1 MSEHEPEGTVLC
13 VHSVSVDESFRRR
26 GVAVR
31 MLKVYHDF
39 VRETTPHVKE
49 LRLISKEYLTDLY
62 KAAGYSLVGPS
73 AVVHGVDPWMEMRA
87 PLRSAEEMETL
98 DRKRRTW
105 YF

>member
-49 LRLISKEYLTDLY
+49 LRLISRNT
-62 KAAGYSLVGPS
+62 
-73 AVVHGVDPWMEMRA
+73 
-87 PLRSAEEMETL
+87 
-98 DRKRRTW
+98 
-105 YF
+105 